1 MNFSVRVRTSN
12 FEIEFQTLQFYPTS
26 TSSFAPQN
34 CGVVRLPFIS
44 LFLEPS
50 PNIGI
55 KPVEEYMRKTI
66 VNAIAKAEE
75 IRTYAEEHGQ
85 QNLRAANSICFF
97 MASSS

>member
-1 MNFSVRVRTSN
+1 
-12 FEIEFQTLQFYPTS
+12 
-26 TSSFAPQN
+26 
-34 CGVVRLPFIS
+34 VRLPSIS

-66 VNAIAKAEE
+66 VNATAKAGE

-85 QNLRAANSICFF
+85 QNLGLLIQSAFLWLPPHK
-97 MASSS
+97 